1 MKTKSKAPQLV
12 YGRVERQQAEAFAVI
27 WKTHFGVDLPIK
39 KAGEY
44 LAVALAADVVF
55 RRSARL
61 KRKGAKGNL

>member
-12 YGRVERQQAEAFAVI
+12 YGLVKRQQAEAFAVI
-27 WKTHFGVDLPIK
+27 WKTHFGVNLPIK

-44 LAVALAADVVF
+44 LAIALAADIVF

-61 KRKGAKGNL
+61 KRTGVKGDL